1 MDDMNLVN
9 KSLIVMS
16 LITSSLAMH
25 AMEQEEKSEWSPELV
40 ITKPYTPSFID
51 QHYKKVSLFNWMAL
65 GALGATSLI
74 TKNQGTG
81 ALALGAA
88 AYLWKYPRQ
97 LRVVD
102 SLLIDPANALKK
114 ANKGYVEFFYSIN
127 ETGIQKKSIE
137 TFHEEMKRLQLKGE
151 KHSPIFLLNECTQKP
166 FGPCF
171 LSRTFDSKYREYFN
185 KKVCRKILSKLQKQ
199 KSVHIVSFGAGELFH
214 DLESVVTICAQIPD
228 AQIEIHSIDFE
239 NVPYALF
246 RKIENNGY
254 EISVQD
260 GVNATSCLKKITEH
274 LRKELNQE
282 DAPLNR
288 PEYLAQQCL
297 LKDARFKQ
305 FLTFAQKTFPR
316 AQIRLFAHSHY
327 QYYLEYVKKHATQPD
342 ILTAVDIDDQKSRQT
357 YSTEHYKK
365 LCVELIKINPHCD
378 NLWLVNAT
386 RKALPQVYS
395 ISLESSPEAVQE
407 EMKNDN
413 DPIVKMYISSET
425 II

>member
-1 MDDMNLVN
+1 MKVVYKLVLVMNL
-9 KSLIVMS
+9 M
-16 LITSSLAMH
+16 ITSSSAY
-25 AMEQEEKSEWSPELV
+25 AMEQETCKWSPELV
-40 ITKPYTPSFID
+40 ITKPYVPSFVDRHNNAVNIIT
-51 QHYKKVSLFNWMAL
+51 WMGAGAV
-65 GALGATSLI
+65 GALSLI
-74 TKNQGTG
+74 KQDPVYAAT
-81 ALALGAA
+81 ALCTA

-137 TFHEEMKRLQLKGE
+137 TFHEEMKRLQLTGE

-171 LSRTFDSKYREYFN
+171 LSRTFDSKYRDYFN
-185 KKVCRKILSKLQKQ
+185 KKVCRKIISKLQKQ
-199 KSVHIVSFGAGELFH
+199 KSVHVVSFGAGELFH
-214 DLESVVTICAQIPD
+214 DLQLVVTICAQIPD

-274 LRKELNQE
+274 LKKELNQE

-288 PEYLAQQCL
+288 PEYLAQKCL

-305 FLTFAQKTFPR
+305 FLTFTQKTFPR

-327 QYYLEYVKKHATQPD
+327 QYYLEYVKKHVKQPD

-365 LCVELIKINPHCD
+365 LCVELIKINPHCN

-386 RKALPQVYS
+386 RKSLPQVYS
-395 ISLESSPEAVQE
+395 ISLENSPEAVQE